1 VKTLF
6 IVAPTTPE
14 ARLARIT
21 AAATGF
27 IYYVSQV
34 GVTGVRDAIAAD
46 IPQAVARIKAHT
58 SLPVVVGFGISTAAQ
73 VKEVAA
79 AADGVVVGSVL
90 VNVIRDNLA
99 DKAAIAAAMRAKA
112 AALAAAT
119 RR

>member
-1 VKTLF
+1 M
-6 IVAPTTPE
+6 
-14 ARLARIT
+14 
-21 AAATGF
+21 
-27 IYYVSQV
+27 SQV

-58 SLPVVVGFGISTAAQ
+58 TLPVVVGFGISTAAQ

-99 DKAAIAAAMRAKA
+99 EKAMIAARLKEKTRL
-112 AALAAAT
+112 LAAAT
-119 RR
+119 GR